1 MNREPECYGK
11 MFPSVIAMAPS
22 KAAAGKVFGYQLD
35 YSGQVAQKKDTTV
48 DREAW
53 ERCLECCDLDG
64 CYRLSTG
71 TMLMELAVKSSPQSL
86 YQGI

>member
-11 MFPSVIAMAPS
+11 MFPSIREMAHNRLV
-22 KAAAGKVFGYQLD
+22 AGKVFGYQVD
-35 YSGQVAQKKDTTV
+35 YPGQVAHKRDATI

-53 ERCLECCDLDG
+53 QKCLECCDLDG

-71 TMLMELAVKSSPQSL
+71 TMLMELAVRTTPQTL
-86 YQGI
+86 Y